1 MFALCTSTDGLSS
14 PPTHLSRPRTL
25 HLVRLGHAMHPVD
38 SKLKRQ
44 TSHIAMAVLDD
55 IPQRLKTQ
63 IIF

>member
-1 MFALCTSTDGLSS
+1 MFALCNSTDGLSS

-44 TSHIAMAVLDD
+44 TSHIAMAVLR
-55 IPQRLKTQ
+55 ILP
-63 IIF
+63 